1 MQRRRGDGIIDGTT
15 LFRASLARGPGGK
28 SLADTALWASQN
40 GVAEVCAQSLNERL
54 HRGVGFL
61 SAILDHLLAGRQSG
75 PASVWAGRR
84 LRISDGSSLSQPGSR
99 GTDWRIH
106 GVYDLGRGG
115 FSHLSITDVH
125 GAESLLRAAPVANE
139 VQIGDRGY
147 AKTNALLACLERSGR
162 HRRDFIVRTGWRALI
177 LRDIAGDRFDL
188 IAQLEALP
196 ATGAPQE
203 WTVQPEIGGT
213 RPTAVPPIRLI
224 AQPLPADKV
233 AIARDKLRQAAS
245 RKQQKIDPRTLI
257 AAGFMVLVTSLPPSI
272 PTAEICAA
280 YRLRWQIELAFKR
293 LKSLLH
299 IDRMPTRT
307 TAGSLSW
314 LYPHL
319 IMTLLSEDICQD
331 FLESSP

>member
-15 LFRASLARGPGGK
+15 LLRASLARGPGGK
-28 SLADTALWASQN
+28 SLADAALWASQN

-54 HRGVGFL
+54 HRAVGFL
-61 SAILDHLLAGRQSG
+61 SAILDHLLAGRQTG
-75 PASVWAGRR
+75 PASVWAGRH
-84 LRISDGSSLSQPGSR
+84 LRITDGSSLSQPGSS

-115 FSHLSITDVH
+115 FNHLAITDVH
-125 GAESLLRAAPVANE
+125 GAESLLHAAPVANE

-147 AKTNALLACLERSGR
+147 AKTNALLACLERSGP

-188 IAQLEALP
+188 IAHLKALP

-213 RPTAVPPIRLI
+213 RQAAVPPIRLI

-233 AIARDKLRQAAS
+233 AIARAKLRQAAS
-245 RKQQKIDPRTLI
+245 RKQQKLDPRTLI

-280 YRLRWQIELAFKR
+280 YRLRWHR
-293 LKSLLH
+293 
-299 IDRMPTRT
+299 
-307 TAGSLSW
+307 
-314 LYPHL
+314 
-319 IMTLLSEDICQD
+319 
-331 FLESSP
+331 